1 MADTITEWQKR
12 QFNAYVIYQYQQE
25 QNLVS
30 NHISAESYHGNVRG
44 NLDSFDI
51 AGPAIGRDKVDRYE
65 ETVWSEIL
73 KSRRWARPYRS
84 YAALPFDRFDQVR
97 AIIEDVN
104 AVHTKQ
110 IVRALKRIEDK
121 RVIDALNGTALT
133 GETATGTS
141 ALPSSQQV
149 AIGTSPNDVLTLA
162 KIKTVSAL
170 FDKGSVPP
178 DASVRHWFYAPGQKP
193 AILAITQ
200 AASSDFTNL
209 RIYDRGNID
218 GLDWMGFMWHMI
230 PDVQDQTLTYLI
242 RMLQLSG
249 TTRTNIA
256 FHSSAMGVSK
266 NLDIK
271 TELDYLP
278 QRTYTWQAYGEIDLG
293 AVRVLDG
300 GCATIA
306 CKDE

>member
-25 QNLVS
+25 VNLVA
-30 NHISAESYHGNVRG
+30 NHVSAETYHANVRG

-51 AGPAIGRDKVDRYE
+51 AGPAISRDKVDRYE

-84 YAALPFDRFDQVR
+84 YGALPFDRFDQVR

-110 IVRALKRIEDK
+110 LVRALKRTEDK
-121 RVIDALNGTALT
+121 RVIDAATGSALT
-133 GETATGTS
+133 GETATGTA
-141 ALPSSQQV
+141 ALPTNQQV
-149 AIGTSPNDVLTLA
+149 ALGTTPNDVLTLA
-162 KIKTVSAL
+162 KIKNVSAN
-170 FDKGSVPP
+170 FDKNSVPP
-178 DASVRHWFYAPGQKP
+178 DPKMRHWFYAPGQKQ

-218 GLDWMGFMWHMI
+218 GLDWMGFTWHMI
-230 PDVQDQTLTYLI
+230 PDVIDQSLTSLVT
-242 RMLQLSG
+242 MLALST

-256 FHSSAMGVSK
+256 FASNAMGVSK
-266 NLDIK
+266 CVDIK

-278 QRTYTWQAYGEIDLG
+278 QRTYTWQAYAEIDVG

-300 GCATIA
+300 GVMSILCL
-306 CKDE
+306 EQ